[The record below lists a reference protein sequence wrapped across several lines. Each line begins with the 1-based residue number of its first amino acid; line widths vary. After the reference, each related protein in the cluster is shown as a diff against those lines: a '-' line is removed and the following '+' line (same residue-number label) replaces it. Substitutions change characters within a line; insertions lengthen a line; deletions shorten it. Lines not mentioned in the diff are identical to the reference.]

1 MPWELEDDRPI
12 YTQLLEQLQLRI
24 IAGVYRAGER
34 LPSVRDLAQE
44 AAVNANTMQRALTE
58 LEQAELVYAQR
69 TAGRF
74 ITEDL
79 EKIAAARAAFARQHA
94 RSYLQGMEKLGYA
107 REEALEFLR
116 AAALSPAPPGELSG
130 PGETPEKT

>member
-1 MPWELEDDRPI
+1 MPWVLEDDRPI

-24 IAGVYRAGER
+24 IAGTYRAGQR

-44 AAVNANTMQRALTE
+44 AAVNANTMQRALAE
-58 LEQAELVYAQR
+58 LEQAKLVYAQR

-79 EKIAAARAAFARQHA
+79 EMIAAARASFARQHA
-94 RSYLQGMEKLGYA
+94 LTYLQGMEKLGYT
-107 REEALEFLR
+107 REEALQFLHTAELP
-116 AAALSPAPPGELSG
+116 AASPNGDTPGDAR
-130 PGETPEKT
+130 

>member
-1 MPWELEDDRPI
+1 MPWELDGERPI

-24 IAGVYRAGER
+24 IAGMYQAGQR

-58 LEQAELVYAQR
+58 LEHAGLVHAQR

-74 ITEDL
+74 ITED
-79 EKIAAARAAFARQHA
+79 
-94 RSYLQGMEKLGYA
+94 QGMISATRATFALRHAHTYLAGMQKLGYT
-107 REEALEFLR
+107 REEAL
-116 AAALSPAPPGELSG
+116 ALLQKAKMPDASD
-130 PGETPEKT
+130 T

>member
-1 MPWELEDDRPI
+1 MPWELDGERPI

-24 IAGVYRAGER
+24 IAGVYQSGQR

-58 LEQAELVYAQR
+58 LEHAGLVYAQR

-74 ITEDL
+74 ITEDH
-79 EKIAAARAAFARQHA
+79 EKIAASRTTFALRRAQT
-94 RSYLQGMEKLGYA
+94 YLSGMRKLGYTHA
-107 REEALEFLR
+107 ESLALLREAEMPDALEKQTL
-116 AAALSPAPPGELSG
+116 E
-130 PGETPEKT
+130 EQ

>member
-1 MPWELEDDRPI
+1 MSWELDGERPI

-24 IAGVYRAGER
+24 IAGVYQPGQR

-58 LEQAELVYAQR
+58 LEQAGLVYAQR

-74 ITEDL
+74 ITEDQGM
-79 EKIAAARAAFARQHA
+79 IAATRTTFALRHA
-94 RSYLQGMEKLGYA
+94 SAYLSGMQKLGYT
-107 REEALEFLR
+107 REESLALLHE
-116 AAALSPAPPGELSG
+116 AD
-130 PGETPEKT
+130 K

>member
-1 MPWELEDDRPI
+1 MPWELDGERPI

-24 IAGVYRAGER
+24 IAGVYQSGQR

-58 LEQAELVYAQR
+58 LEHAGLVYAQR

-74 ITEDL
+74 ITEDQ
-79 EKIAAARAAFARQHA
+79 EMIAAARATFALRRA
-94 RSYLQGMEKLGYA
+94 RTYLSGMRNLGYT
-107 REEALEFLR
+107 REESLSLLR
-116 AAALSPAPPGELSG
+116 EASMPGAVDEQ
-130 PGETPEKT
+130 

>member
-1 MPWELEDDRPI
+1 MSWELDGERPI

-24 IAGVYRAGER
+24 IAGVYQAGQR

-58 LEQAELVYAQR
+58 LEHAGLVHAQR

-74 ITEDL
+74 ITEDQGR
-79 EKIAAARAAFARQHA
+79 IAATRATFALRHARA
-94 RSYLQGMEKLGYA
+94 YLSGMEKLGYTQEQAMAFLQEA
-107 REEALEFLR
+107 RAP
-116 AAALSPAPPGELSG
+116 AAIGEHA
-130 PGETPEKT
+130 TIDTQ